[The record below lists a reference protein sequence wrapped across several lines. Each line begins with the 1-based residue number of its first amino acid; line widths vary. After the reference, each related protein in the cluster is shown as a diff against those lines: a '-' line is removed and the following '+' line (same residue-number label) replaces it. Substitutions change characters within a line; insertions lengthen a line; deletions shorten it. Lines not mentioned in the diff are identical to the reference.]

1 MAEFSAVRK
10 GPMSLGDAIV
20 FTSRRVEELEKRFG
34 RMNLES
40 RAGDNGENK
49 QVSALSGHVQRL
61 STAVENIK
69 QEVSSCKDDVVQLEN
84 LKTQFSEIQEDVNS
98 LRMEL
103 RNYVKDQG
111 QVTLNVTEN

>member
-34 RMNLES
+34 RMDLERKTGS
-40 RAGDNGENK
+40 GGENK
-49 QVSALSGHVQRL
+49 QVSTLSGHVQRL
-61 STAVENIK
+61 STAVETVK
-69 QEVSSCKDDVVQLEN
+69 RQVSSVESVQLVN
-84 LKTQFSEIQEDVNS
+84 LKTQVSEIQEDVNS
-98 LRMEL
+98 LRAEL
-103 RNYVKDQG
+103 RSYVKDQG